1 MDEYNNQ
8 DFPNVVIKSNRI
20 GDGDDSIVLSSIELS
35 KTGIAYIDI
44 YGKNS
49 AWAAGALQGN
59 DVYLTISYR
68 GLYKA
73 LKKAVPLRIRIKWLI
88 QNILEKVRR

>member
-20 GDGDDSIVLSSIELS
+20 GDGDDSIVLSSIELY

-44 YGKNS
+44 YGMDS
-49 AWAAGALQGN
+49 AWVAGALQQN
-59 DVYLTISYR
+59 DVYLSISYK
-68 GLYKA
+68 GLYKG
-73 LKKAVPLRIRIKWLI
+73 I
-88 QNILEKVRR
+88 EKGNTTKNQD